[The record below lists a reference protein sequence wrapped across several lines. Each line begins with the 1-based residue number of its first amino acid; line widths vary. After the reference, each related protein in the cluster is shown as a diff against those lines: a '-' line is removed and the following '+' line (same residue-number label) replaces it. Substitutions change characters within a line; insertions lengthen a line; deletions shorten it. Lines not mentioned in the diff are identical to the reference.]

1 MTNPYEYLGL
11 SRNANEQQVMDAYR
25 SIAASIQNS
34 SANETEK
41 TNRMNELNEAY
52 DYVLN
57 EIRGTGAYH
66 NNAGNYNSS
75 YNNNSSQFS
84 DVRQRINNGRI
95 DDAETIL
102 DGIPANMR
110 NAEWHYL
117 KGIIHQRRG
126 WLNEAYRCYQTA
138 CSMEPSNTE
147 YSAAFN
153 SMNNNA
159 NGGYRTTRKQ
169 NKSSCYD
176 GCDICCCDI
185 CGCDDCGICEGLIC
199 ADCCC
204 ECMGGDLIPCC

>member
-11 SRNANEQQVMDAYR
+11 NRNTNEQQVMDAYR

-34 SANETEK
+34 SGTDEEK
-41 TNRMNELNEAY
+41 ASRMNELNEAY

-57 EIRGTGAYH
+57 EIRGTGAYY
-66 NNAGNYNSS
+66 NNENSS
-75 YNNNSSQFS
+75 YNQGASQFS

-102 DGIPANMR
+102 DGIPNNMR
-110 NAEWHYL
+110 SAEWHYL
-117 KGIIHQRRG
+117 KGMIHQRRG

-138 CSMEPSNTE
+138 CKLDPSNSE
-147 YSAAFN
+147 YATAFN
-153 SMNNNA
+153 SMNMNA
-159 NGGYRTTRKQ
+159 NGGYRTSRH
-169 NKSSCYD
+169 SSDCD
-176 GCDICCCDI
+176 TCDICQ
-185 CGCDDCGICEGLIC
+185 GLIC

>member
-11 SRNANEQQVMDAYR
+11 NRNATEQQVMDAYR

-34 SANETEK
+34 SGTDEEK
-41 TNRMNELNEAY
+41 ANRMNELNEAY

-57 EIRGTGAYH
+57 EIRGTGAYY
-66 NNAGNYNSS
+66 NNESSS
-75 YNNNSSQFS
+75 YNQGASQFF

-102 DGIPANMR
+102 DGIPNNMR
-110 NAEWHYL
+110 SAEWHYL
-117 KGIIHQRRG
+117 KGMIHQRRG

-138 CSMEPSNTE
+138 CRMEPSNSE
-147 YSAAFN
+147 YAAAFN
-153 SMNNNA
+153 SMNTNA
-159 NGGYRTTRKQ
+159 NGGYRTSRH
-169 NKSSCYD
+169 SSDCD
-176 GCDICCCDI
+176 TCDICQ
-185 CGCDDCGICEGLIC
+185 GLIC

>member
-11 SRNANEQQVMDAYR
+11 SRNATEQQVMDAYR

-34 SANETEK
+34 SGTDEEK

-57 EIRGTGAYH
+57 EIRGTGAYY
-66 NNAGNYNSS
+66 NNGNSS
-75 YNNNSSQFS
+75 YNQGASQFY

-102 DGIPANMR
+102 DGIPNNMR
-110 NAEWHYL
+110 SAEWHYL
-117 KGIIHQRRG
+117 KGMIHQRRG

-138 CSMEPSNTE
+138 CKLDPSNSE
-147 YSAAFN
+147 YAAAFN
-153 SMNNNA
+153 SMNTNA
-159 NGGYRTTRKQ
+159 NGGYRTSRH
-169 NKSSCYD
+169 SSDCD
-176 GCDICCCDI
+176 TCDICQ
-185 CGCDDCGICEGLIC
+185 GLIC

>member
-11 SRNANEQQVMDAYR
+11 SRNTSEQQLMDAYR
-25 SIAASIQNS
+25 SIAASIHNS
-34 SANETEK
+34 SGTDEEK
-41 TNRMNELNEAY
+41 EKRMNELNEAY

-57 EIRGTGAYH
+57 EIRGTGAYY
-66 NNAGNYNSS
+66 NNSNTS
-75 YNNNSSQFS
+75 YNQGSSQFS

-102 DGIPANMR
+102 DGIQNNMR
-110 NAEWHYL
+110 TAEWHYL
-117 KGIIHQRRG
+117 KGLIHQRRG

-138 CSMEPSNTE
+138 CQLDPSNSE
-147 YSAAFN
+147 YAAAFN

-159 NGGYRTTRKQ
+159 NGGYRTSR
-169 NKSSCYD
+169 KSSSDCD
-176 GCDICCCDI
+176 TCDICQ
-185 CGCDDCGICEGLIC
+185 GLIC